1 MRVII
6 LFKIFKIWCRFK
18 IYSKKKKKNSVW
30 DSFSWIECC
39 KVFLVGRDYMTSAH
53 KVLTNTPRF
62 SDTLRRIF
70 SYSIFAK
77 VMKNYDG
84 STVVQVFRLFNML
97 TVASCSETRP
107 FKHLTND
114 IFRNPSFKE
123 YITDE
128 MSVIFFFSNYST
140 FDADFRYW
148 PKNWEYFFCFLY
160 NCTLTECD
168 KFFLLRREYL
178 SSAVSVMRNH
188 SRISDTVRPTFSN
201 STFAKGMKKYNESAA
216 V

>member
-1 MRVII
+1 
-6 LFKIFKIWCRFK
+6 
-18 IYSKKKKKNSVW
+18 
-30 DSFSWIECC
+30 
-39 KVFLVGRDYMTSAH
+39 MTSAH

-77 VMKNYDG
+77 VMKHYDG

-114 IFRNPSFKE
+114 TFRNPSFKE

-128 MSVIFFFSNYST
+128 MSVIFFFQII
-140 FDADFRYW
+140 
-148 PKNWEYFFCFLY
+148 PHL
-160 NCTLTECD
+160 
-168 KFFLLRREYL
+168 
-178 SSAVSVMRNH
+178 MQ
-188 SRISDTVRPTFSN
+188 ISDIDQKTGNIFFVSYII
-201 STFAKGMKKYNESAA
+201 AH
-216 V
+216 

>member
-18 IYSKKKKKNSVW
+18 ICSKKKKKNSVW

-128 MSVIFFFSNYST
+128 MSVIFFF
-140 FDADFRYW
+140 FKLFHIWCR
-148 PKNWEYFFCFLY
+148 FQI
-160 NCTLTECD
+160 LT
-168 KFFLLRREYL
+168 KKLGIFFLFL
-178 SSAVSVMRNH
+178 
-188 SRISDTVRPTFSN
+188 I
-201 STFAKGMKKYNESAA
+201 
-216 V
+216 